1 MPSQVIGHD
10 PVVPLLSPSRSSA
23 LALRPL
29 TPEDEPQA
37 RAACAELGH
46 ERFDFLPGLVDARDF
61 ADYLHVL
68 ARDHAG
74 IDLPP
79 DAVPATL
86 LAGFVGADL
95 VGRVSVRHRLDNRL
109 SRVGGHIG
117 YAVRPAFR
125 GNGHATEMLR
135 QALRAAA
142 GLGIEKAFLTCDDTN
157 LASIAVI
164 ERCGGELQDVF
175 VDESHPVPK
184 RRYWVPTAR

>member
-1 MPSQVIGHD
+1 MVPACLPGHAARVHPSSG
-10 PVVPLLSPSRSSA
+10 PPA
-23 LALRPL
+23 LTLRPL

-37 RAACAELGH
+37 RAACGELAL
-46 ERFDFLPGLVDARDF
+46 ERFDFLPGLDDARDF
-61 ADYLHVL
+61 ADYLEEL
-68 ARDHAG
+68 ARDAAG

-79 DAVPATL
+79 GGVPVTL

-95 VGRVSVRHRLDNRL
+95 IGRVSVRHRLNSRL
-109 SRVGGHIG
+109 SQVGGHLG

-135 QALRAAA
+135 QALRVAA
-142 GLGIEKAFLTCDDTN
+142 GLGVDKALVTCDDTN

-175 VDESHPVPK
+175 VDQSHPVAK
-184 RRYWVPTAR
+184 RRYWVPTDR